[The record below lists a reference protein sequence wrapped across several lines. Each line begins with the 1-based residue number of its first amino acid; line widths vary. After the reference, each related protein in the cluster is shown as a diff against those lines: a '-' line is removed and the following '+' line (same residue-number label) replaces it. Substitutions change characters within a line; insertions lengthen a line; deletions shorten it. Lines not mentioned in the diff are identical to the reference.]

1 MKLEQWDK
9 AIKEAVNELGEA
21 FDTHQLIQKLA
32 HKNQRDYVIALA
44 EIEGEVPFQTLHSA
58 LGRQIKVICTELGFS
73 NKDHRS
79 LDMFN
84 QNSKCQFWS
93 K

>member
-1 MKLEQWDK
+1 MEQWNK
-9 AIKEAVNELGEA
+9 AIKEAIDELGES
-21 FDTHQLIQKLA
+21 FDSHQLIQKLA
-32 HKNQRDYVIALA
+32 HANQREYVAALA
-44 EIEGEVPFQTLHSA
+44 EINNETPFQTLHSA
-58 LGRQIKVICTELGFS
+58 LGRQIKAICIELGFS

-84 QNSKCQFWS
+84 QNSKCQLWS

>member
-1 MKLEQWDK
+1 MEQWNK
-9 AIKEAVNELGEA
+9 AIKEAVEALGES
-21 FDTHQLIQKLA
+21 FDSHQLIQKLA
-32 HKNQRDYVIALA
+32 HTNQRAYVAALA
-44 EIEGEVPFQTLHSA
+44 EISNEIPFQTLHSA
-58 LGRQIKVICTELGFS
+58 LGRQIKVICSELGYS

-84 QNSKCQFWS
+84 QNSKCQLWS

>member
-1 MKLEQWDK
+1 MNKWNN
-9 AIKEAVNELGEA
+9 AIKDVVKELGNS
-21 FDTHQLIQKLA
+21 FDTHQVIQKLA
-32 HKNQRDYVIALA
+32 HMNQRMYVIALS
-44 EIEGEVPFQTLHSA
+44 EIDNEIPFQTLHSS
-58 LGRQIKVICTELGFS
+58 LGRQIKVVCTQLGFS